1 MTRTGMNK
9 KDQKKRE
16 LMDKAKLIREE
27 MSRHLERYHKTKIR
41 LARES
46 STWFPGTMS
55 KTNII
60 SDAIIERCLF
70 PRLLLSAIDAEYCF
84 RMLKFLHESRAP
96 NFKLMSLYDRLF
108 NQNRLRSMIFT
119 CTVREAEHL
128 GRFLKCILG
137 DLSRWH
143 ADKDIY
149 EKEGLGLKEQGGKKS
164 RNYLGFA
171 TAFDEDGKPTA
182 FVEHGQFRDLLFR
195 WHKNLN
201 TALRSCLGGME
212 WMHIRNAIT
221 VLKTVIDYF
230 PAITFMADK
239 FLDQLKMITEREA
252 ATKNAS
258 EPEEGH
264 RVDLAVT
271 AQTAFSELQK
281 RKSKWILVQAFRPG
295 TVSLTTINLN
305 GVENNNG

>member
-1 MTRTGMNK
+1 MNK

-16 LMDKAKLIREE
+16 LLDKAQAIHDENK
-27 MSRHLERYHKTKIR
+27 RHLERYHKTKVR

-46 STWFPGTMS
+46 VTWFPGSMTKAS
-55 KTNII
+55 AT
-60 SDAIIERCLF
+60 SDAILEQCIL
-70 PRLLLSAIDAEYCF
+70 PRLHLSAVDSEYSF
-84 RMLKFLHESRAP
+84 RMVKFLHESQAP
-96 NFKLMSLYDRLF
+96 NFKLMSLYDRFF

-128 GRFLKCILG
+128 ARFMKCILG

-143 ADKDIY
+143 ADKEAY
-149 EKEGLGLKEQGGKKS
+149 EKEALGMREKAGKKTRS
-164 RNYLGFA
+164 YFGFA
-171 TAFDEDGKPTA
+171 TAFDDERKPIA
-182 FVEHGQFRDLLFR
+182 FVEHDAFRDVLFR

-239 FLDQLKMITEREA
+239 FLEQLKGITEREA
-252 ATKNAS
+252 ATKNVT
-258 EPEEGH
+258 ETDEGH
-264 RVDLAVT
+264 QRVDLSVT

-295 TVSLTTINLN
+295 TVSTPLTVTT
-305 GVENNNG
+305 ETS